1 VTATNLAGFWRRF
14 VAYIIDVIVVGVI
27 AGIVESI
34 IAAIVRAST
43 SDVTGVS
50 VREGVVGLI
59 VGILY
64 FGYLWSRNGQTLGY
78 MALGVRLIRSSGE
91 PVSFVFA
98 AVRYV
103 LIYLSF
109 ALCLI
114 PAIVSAFMIGLS
126 EQKQGIHDA
135 IMGTYVVRT

>member
-14 VAYIIDVIVVGVI
+14 VAYIIDVILVGVI

-43 SDVTGVS
+43 DVTGVS

>member
-1 VTATNLAGFWRRF
+1 MTATNLAGFWRRF
-14 VAYIIDVIVVGVI
+14 VAYIIDVILVGVI
-27 AGIVESI
+27 ASIVESI
-34 IAAIVRAST
+34 ITAIVRAST
-43 SDVTGVS
+43 SDLTGFS

-64 FGYLWSRNGQTLGY
+64 FGYLWSRNGQSLGY
-78 MALGVRLIRSSGE
+78 MALGIRLVRSGGE

-114 PAIVSAFMIGLS
+114 PAIVSAFMIGLGA
-126 EQKQGIHDA
+126 QKQAIHDA
-135 IMGTYVVRT
+135 MMSTYVVRT

>member
-14 VAYIIDVIVVGVI
+14 VAYIIDVILVGVI

-43 SDVTGVS
+43 DVTGVS

-114 PAIVSAFMIGLS
+114 PAVVSAFMIGLS

>member
-1 VTATNLAGFWRRF
+1 
-14 VAYIIDVIVVGVI
+14 VILVGVI

-43 SDVTGVS
+43 PDLTGVT

-78 MALGVRLIRSSGE
+78 MALGIRLIRSGGE

-98 AVRYV
+98 ALRYV

-114 PAIVSAFMIGLS
+114 PAVISAFMIGLGQ
-126 EQKQGIHDA
+126 QKQGIHDA

>member
-78 MALGVRLIRSSGE
+78 MALGVRLVRSSGE

-126 EQKQGIHDA
+126 EQKQGLHDA

>member
-14 VAYIIDVIVVGVI
+14 VAYIIDVILVGVI

-34 IAAIVRAST
+34 IAAIVRAT

-78 MALGVRLIRSSGE
+78 MALGVRLVRSSGE
-91 PVSFVFA
+91 PVSFVLA